1 LLFCE
6 KEKQKPRI
14 VGVFLFYKTL
24 KMNNIT
30 TMTET
35 IEATDCEAQPKL
47 RVGIQGVPGAFHDI
61 AARHFFGADRVEIV
75 PAHTFRQLVE
85 QVESSAA
92 DTGLMAIENTIA
104 GSIIGNYR
112 LLTASR
118 LRAVGEV
125 YLRIRQNLMAL
136 PGQRI
141 EDLKE
146 VHSHPIAIAQCDEF
160 FAQHPHIRLVE
171 MEDTAL
177 SAQRIAEQKT
187 EGVGAIASHLAAS
200 MYGLEILGDSIETN
214 KQNFTRFLVLERQ
227 EEAQSIVAADKVSL
241 FFSLSH
247 EVGSLHKVLA
257 ALSAHGANLTKIQSA
272 PIEGRPWEYFFF
284 VDFVNEE
291 GADWQ
296 AAVEAIRPF
305 THSLEVLGAY
315 RQGRF
320 FE

>member
-1 LLFCE
+1 MSLIE
-6 KEKQKPRI
+6 
-14 VGVFLFYKTL
+14 T
-24 KMNNIT
+24 NIE
-30 TMTET
+30 TEVT
-35 IEATDCEAQPKL
+35 AVSEAQPKL
-47 RVGIQGVPGAFHDI
+47 KVAIQGVPGAFHDI

-85 QVESSAA
+85 QVESGAA
-92 DTGLMAIENTIA
+92 DTGIMAIENTIY

-112 LLTASR
+112 LLTASK

-141 EDLKE
+141 EDLIE

-160 FAQHPHIRLVE
+160 FAKHPHIRLVE

-177 SAQRIAEQKT
+177 SAQRIAQQKT
-187 EGVGAIASHLAAS
+187 EGVGAIASSLAAT
-200 MYGLEILGDSIETN
+200 MYGLDLLAESIETN
-214 KQNFTRFLVLERQ
+214 KQNFTRFLVLERMD
-227 EEAQSIVAADKVSL
+227 EAKSVPAADKVSL

>member
-1 LLFCE
+1 MS
-6 KEKQKPRI
+6 I
-14 VGVFLFYKTL
+14 
-24 KMNNIT
+24 I
-30 TMTET
+30 ET
-35 IEATDCEAQPKL
+35 SIENEATAETEVPSKL
-47 RVGIQGVPGAFHDI
+47 RVAIQGVPGAFHDI
-61 AARHFFGADRVEIV
+61 AARNFFGADRVEIV

-85 QVESSAA
+85 QVESGAA

-112 LLTASR
+112 LLTASK

-141 EDLKE
+141 EDLRE

-160 FAQHPHIRLVE
+160 FAQHPYIRLVE

-177 SAQRIAEQKT
+177 SAQRIAQQKT
-187 EGVGAIASHLAAS
+187 KGVGAIASSLAAS
-200 MYGLEILGDSIETN
+200 MYGLDLLAESIETN
-214 KQNFTRFLVLERQ
+214 KQNFTRFLVLERM
-227 EEAQSIVAADKVSL
+227 ESAQTIAAVDKVSL

-284 VDFVNEE
+284 VDFVTEE
-291 GADWQ
+291 SGEWHS
-296 AAVEAIRPF
+296 AVEAIRPF

>member
-6 KEKQKPRI
+6 KEKRKPRS

-24 KMNNIT
+24 KMSIVEASIENKVT
-30 TMTET
+30 AEAET
-35 IEATDCEAQPKL
+35 QPKL
-47 RVGIQGVPGAFHDI
+47 RVAIQGVPGAFHDI
-61 AARHFFGADRVEIV
+61 AARHFFGADRVDIV

-85 QVESSAA
+85 QVENGAA

-112 LLTASR
+112 LLTASK

-141 EDLKE
+141 EDVRE

-177 SAQRIAEQKT
+177 SAQRIAQQQIK
-187 EGVGAIASHLAAS
+187 GVGAIASSLAAS
-200 MYGLEILGDSIETN
+200 MYGLELLAESIETN
-214 KQNFTRFLVLERQ
+214 KLNFTRFLVLERMAEVQ
-227 EEAQSIVAADKVSL
+227 TTTNPDKISL

-257 ALSAHGANLTKIQSA
+257 ALAAHGANLTKIQSA

-291 GADWQ
+291 GAEWQ
-296 AAVEAIRPF
+296 TAVEAIRPF

>member
-1 LLFCE
+1 
-6 KEKQKPRI
+6 
-14 VGVFLFYKTL
+14 
-24 KMNNIT
+24 
-30 TMTET
+30 MTT
-35 IEATDCEAQPKL
+35 IETNIETEATAVSEAQPKL
-47 RVGIQGVPGAFHDI
+47 RVAIQGVLGAFHDI

-75 PAHTFRQLVE
+75 PAHTFRQLIE
-85 QVESSAA
+85 QVESGVA
-92 DTGLMAIENTIA
+92 DTGLMAIENTIY
-104 GSIIGNYR
+104 GSIISNYR
-112 LLTASR
+112 LLTASK

-177 SAQRIAEQKT
+177 SAQRIAQQRLK
-187 EGVGAIASHLAAS
+187 GVGAIASSLAAS
-200 MYGLEILGDSIETN
+200 MYGLDLLAESIETN

-227 EEAQSIVAADKVSL
+227 EVAESIVAADKVSL

-247 EVGSLHKVLA
+247 EIGSLHKVLA
-257 ALSAHGANLTKIQSA
+257 ALAAHGANLTKIQSA

-296 AAVEAIRPF
+296 AAVEAIRPY

-315 RQGRF
+315 RQGKF

>member
-1 LLFCE
+1 MN
-6 KEKQKPRI
+6 I
-14 VGVFLFYKTL
+14 V
-24 KMNNIT
+24 
-30 TMTET
+30 ET
-35 IEATDCEAQPKL
+35 SIENEATAETEAQPKL

-85 QVESSAA
+85 QVENEAA

-112 LLTASR
+112 LLTASK

-125 YLRIRQNLMAL
+125 YLRIVQNLMAL

-160 FAQHPHIRLVE
+160 FAQYPHIHLVE

-177 SAQRIAEQKT
+177 SAQRIAQQQLQ
-187 EGVGAIASHLAAS
+187 GIGAIASSLAAT
-200 MYGLEILGDSIETN
+200 MYGLELLGESIETN
-214 KQNFTRFLVLERQ
+214 KQNFTRFLVLERMESSQ
-227 EEAQSIVAADKVSL
+227 TITDADKVSL

-284 VDFVNEE
+284 VDFVKEE

-296 AAVEAIRPF
+296 FAVEAIRPF

-315 RQGRF
+315 KQGRF

>member
-1 LLFCE
+1 M
-6 KEKQKPRI
+6 
-14 VGVFLFYKTL
+14 G
-24 KMNNIT
+24 
-30 TMTET
+30 
-35 IEATDCEAQPKL
+35 EAQPKL
-47 RVGIQGVPGAFHDI
+47 RVAIQGVPGAFHDI
-61 AARHFFGADRVEIV
+61 AARQFFGADRVDIV

-85 QVESSAA
+85 QVENGAA

-141 EDLKE
+141 EDLRE
-146 VHSHPIAIAQCDEF
+146 VHSHPIAIAQCDDF

-177 SAQRIAEQKT
+177 SAQRIAQQKT
-187 EGVGAIASHLAAS
+187 VGVGAIASHLAAS
-200 MYGLEILGDSIETN
+200 MYGLDLLAESIETN
-214 KQNFTRFLVLERQ
+214 KQNFTRFLVLERMA
-227 EEAQSIVAADKVSL
+227 EVMPVPAADKVSL

-247 EVGSLHKVLA
+247 EVGSLHRVLA

-284 VDFVNEE
+284 VDFVTEE
-291 GADWQ
+291 SGEWQ
-296 AAVEAIRPF
+296 GAVEAIRPF

>member
-1 LLFCE
+1 MS
-6 KEKQKPRI
+6 
-14 VGVFLFYKTL
+14 VVKT
-24 KMNNIT
+24 NNEGEVAAEI
-30 TMTET
+30 
-35 IEATDCEAQPKL
+35 EAQPRL
-47 RVGIQGVPGAFHDI
+47 RVAIQGVPGAFHDI
-61 AARHFFGADRVEIV
+61 AARHFFGADRVDIV

-85 QVESSAA
+85 QVESGVA
-92 DTGLMAIENTIA
+92 DTGLMAIENTIY

-112 LLTASR
+112 LLTASK

-141 EDLKE
+141 EDLRE

-160 FAQHPHIRLVE
+160 FGQCPHIRLVE

-177 SAQRIAEQKT
+177 SAQRIAQQQLK
-187 EGVGAIASHLAAS
+187 GVGAIASNLAAS
-200 MYGLEILGDSIETN
+200 MYGLDLLAESIETN

-227 EEAQSIVAADKVSL
+227 ESAQSVAAADKVSL

-257 ALSAHGANLTKIQSA
+257 ALAAHGANLTKIQSA

-284 VDFVNEE
+284 VDFVTEE
-291 GADWQ
+291 SGDWQ
-296 AAVEAIRPF
+296 SAVEAIRPF

>member
-1 LLFCE
+1 M
-6 KEKQKPRI
+6 
-14 VGVFLFYKTL
+14 VYKHL
-24 KMNNIT
+24 KMNIV
-30 TMTET
+30 ET
-35 IEATDCEAQPKL
+35 SIENEASAVSEVPAKL
-47 RVGIQGVPGAFHDI
+47 RVAIQGVPGAFHDI

-85 QVESSAA
+85 QVENGAA

-112 LLTASR
+112 LLTASK

-136 PGQRI
+136 PGQCI
-141 EDLKE
+141 EDLRE

-177 SAQRIAEQKT
+177 SAQRIAQQQLM
-187 EGVGAIASHLAAS
+187 GVGAIASHLAAS
-200 MYGLEILGDSIETN
+200 MYGLDLLAESIETN
-214 KQNFTRFLVLERQ
+214 KLNFTRFLVLERMA
-227 EEAQSIVAADKVSL
+227 EAQSVPAADKVSL

-296 AAVEAIRPF
+296 AAAGAIRPF

>member
-1 LLFCE
+1 
-6 KEKQKPRI
+6 
-14 VGVFLFYKTL
+14 
-24 KMNNIT
+24 
-30 TMTET
+30 MTET
-35 IEATDCEAQPKL
+35 IEATICEAPPKL
-47 RVGIQGVPGAFHDI
+47 RVAIQGVAGAFHDI
-61 AARHFFGADRVEIV
+61 AAQQFFGADRVEIV

-85 QVESSAA
+85 QVENGAA

-112 LLTASR
+112 LLTASS

-141 EDLKE
+141 EDLRE

-177 SAQRIAEQKT
+177 SAKHIAEQQT
-187 EGVGAIASHLAAS
+187 RGVGAIASHLAAS
-200 MYGLEILGDSIETN
+200 MYGLELLAESIETS
-214 KQNFTRFLVLERQ
+214 KQNFTRFLVLERS
-227 EEAQSIVAADKVSL
+227 ESIQWPVAADKISL

-247 EVGSLHKVLA
+247 KVGSLHKVLA
-257 ALSAHGANLTKIQSA
+257 ALSAHCANLTKIQSA

-284 VDFVNEE
+284 VDFVTEAV
-291 GADWQ
+291 ADWQ
-296 AAVEAIRPF
+296 LAVEALRPL
-305 THSLEVLGAY
+305 TSSLEVLGAY
-315 RQGRF
+315 PQGKF

>member
-1 LLFCE
+1 
-6 KEKQKPRI
+6 
-14 VGVFLFYKTL
+14 
-24 KMNNIT
+24 
-30 TMTET
+30 MTT
-35 IEATDCEAQPKL
+35 IETNIETEATAETEAQPKL
-47 RVGIQGVPGAFHDI
+47 RVAIQGVPGAFHDI
-61 AARHFFGADRVEIV
+61 AARHFFGADRVVIV
-75 PAHTFRQLVE
+75 PAHTFRQLIE
-85 QVESSAA
+85 QVESGFA
-92 DTGLMAIENTIA
+92 DTGLMAIENTIY
-104 GSIIGNYR
+104 GSIISNYR
-112 LLTASR
+112 LLTASK

-177 SAQRIAEQKT
+177 SAQRIAQQQFK
-187 EGVGAIASHLAAS
+187 GVGAIASSLAAS
-200 MYGLEILGDSIETN
+200 MYGLDLLAESIETN

-227 EEAQSIVAADKVSL
+227 EATQSVVAADKVSL

-291 GADWQ
+291 GANWQ
-296 AAVEAIRPF
+296 SAVEAIRPY

>member
-1 LLFCE
+1 MFC
-6 KEKQKPRI
+6 KQ
-14 VGVFLFYKTL
+14 L
-24 KMNNIT
+24 KMSII
-30 TMTET
+30 ET
-35 IEATDCEAQPKL
+35 SIESEAIAVCEAPPKL
-47 RVGIQGVPGAFHDI
+47 RVAIQGVPGAFHDI
-61 AARHFFGADRVEIV
+61 AARQFFGADRMELM
-75 PAHTFRQLVE
+75 PAHTFRQLVDLIE
-85 QVESSAA
+85 NGVA

-112 LLTASR
+112 LLTASK

-141 EDLKE
+141 EDLRE
-146 VHSHPIAIAQCDEF
+146 VHSHPMAIAQCDDF

-177 SAQRIAEQKT
+177 SAQRIAEQQLQ
-187 EGVGAIASHLAAS
+187 GVGAIASHLAAS
-200 MYGLEILGDSIETN
+200 MYDLEILGDSIETN
-214 KQNFTRFLVLERQ
+214 KQNFTRFLVLERM
-227 EEAQSIVAADKVSL
+227 ETAKWPVEVNKVSL

-257 ALSAHGANLTKIQSA
+257 ALAAHGANLTKIQSA
-272 PIEGRPWEYFFF
+272 PIEGQPWEYFFF
-284 VDFVNEE
+284 VDFVTEV
-291 GADWQ
+291 GSDWKQ
-296 AAVEAIRPF
+296 GVEAINPL

-315 RQGRF
+315 RQGQF

>member
-1 LLFCE
+1 MS
-6 KEKQKPRI
+6 QI
-14 VGVFLFYKTL
+14 
-24 KMNNIT
+24 
-30 TMTET
+30 ET
-35 IEATDCEAQPKL
+35 SIETEATAVSDVPAKL
-47 RVGIQGVPGAFHDI
+47 RVAIQGVPGAFHDI
-61 AARHFFGADRVEIV
+61 AARYFFGADRVEIV

-85 QVESSAA
+85 QVENGDA

-112 LLTASR
+112 LLTASK

-141 EDLKE
+141 EDLRE

-177 SAQRIAEQKT
+177 SAQRIVEQQST
-187 EGVGAIASHLAAS
+187 GVGAIASHLAAS
-200 MYGLEILGDSIETN
+200 MYGLDLLAESIETN
-214 KQNFTRFLVLERQ
+214 KQNFTRFLVLERMEDVQ
-227 EEAQSIVAADKVSL
+227 YPAGADKVSL

-284 VDFVNEE
+284 VDFVNDE

-315 RQGRF
+315 NQGSF

>member
-1 LLFCE
+1 
-6 KEKQKPRI
+6 
-14 VGVFLFYKTL
+14 
-24 KMNNIT
+24 MNTI
-30 TMTET
+30 ET
-35 IEATDCEAQPKL
+35 SIEIEATAVSEAQPKL
-47 RVGIQGVPGAFHDI
+47 RVAIQGVPGAFHDI

-85 QVESSAA
+85 QVDNGAA
-92 DTGLMAIENTIA
+92 DTGLMAIENTIY
-104 GSIIGNYR
+104 GSIISNYR

-160 FAQHPHIRLVE
+160 FAQHSHIRLVE

-177 SAQRIAEQKT
+177 SAQRIAQQQIK
-187 EGVGAIASHLAAS
+187 GVGAIASSLAAS
-200 MYGLEILGDSIETN
+200 MYGLGLLAESIETN
-214 KQNFTRFLVLERQ
+214 KQNFTRFLVLERMN
-227 EEAQSIVAADKVSL
+227 EAKSVPAADKVSL
-241 FFSLSH
+241 FFSLLH
-247 EVGSLHKVLA
+247 EVGSLHKVLS

-284 VDFVNEE
+284 VDFVTEE
-291 GADWQ
+291 SGEWQ
-296 AAVEAIRPF
+296 PAVEAIRPL

>member
-1 LLFCE
+1 
-6 KEKQKPRI
+6 
-14 VGVFLFYKTL
+14 
-24 KMNNIT
+24 MNKVEASIENET
-30 TMTET
+30 TDTS
-35 IEATDCEAQPKL
+35 EAQSKL
-47 RVGIQGVPGAFHDI
+47 KVAIQGVPGAFHDI
-61 AARHFFGADRVEIV
+61 AARHFFAADQVEIV
-75 PAHTFRQLVE
+75 PAHSFRQLIE
-85 QVESSAA
+85 QVESGVA
-92 DTGLMAIENTIA
+92 DTGLMAIENTIY

-112 LLTASR
+112 LLTASK

-141 EDLKE
+141 EDLRE

-160 FAQHPHIRLVE
+160 FAQQPHIRLVE

-177 SAQRIAEQKT
+177 SAQRIAQQQIK
-187 EGVGAIASHLAAS
+187 GVGAIASSLAAS
-200 MYGLEILGDSIETN
+200 MYGLELLAESIETN
-214 KQNFTRFLVLERQ
+214 KQNFTRFLVLERMAEVQ
-227 EEAQSIVAADKVSL
+227 TTTNADKVSL

-257 ALSAHGANLTKIQSA
+257 ALAAHGANLTKIQSA

-291 GADWQ
+291 GTEWQ
-296 AAVEAIRPF
+296 AAVKAIRPF

>member
-1 LLFCE
+1 
-6 KEKQKPRI
+6 
-14 VGVFLFYKTL
+14 
-24 KMNNIT
+24 
-30 TMTET
+30 MTT
-35 IEATDCEAQPKL
+35 IETSIETEATAVSKAQPKL
-47 RVGIQGVPGAFHDI
+47 RVAIQGVPGAFHDI

-85 QVESSAA
+85 QVESGTA
-92 DTGLMAIENTIA
+92 DTGLMAIENTIY
-104 GSIIGNYR
+104 GSIISNYR
-112 LLTASR
+112 LLTASK

-160 FAQHPHIRLVE
+160 FAQHPDIRLVE

-177 SAQRIAEQKT
+177 SAQRIAHQQLK
-187 EGVGAIASHLAAS
+187 GVGAIASSLAAS
-200 MYGLEILGDSIETN
+200 MYGLDLLAESIETN

-227 EEAQSIVAADKVSL
+227 EVTESIVAADKVSL

-257 ALSAHGANLTKIQSA
+257 ALAAHGANLTKIQSA

-291 GADWQ
+291 GANWQ
-296 AAVEAIRPF
+296 SAVEAIRPF

>member
-1 LLFCE
+1 MS
-6 KEKQKPRI
+6 I
-14 VGVFLFYKTL
+14 VETSIKT
-24 KMNNIT
+24 
-30 TMTET
+30 
-35 IEATDCEAQPKL
+35 AASAVSEAQPKL
-47 RVGIQGVPGAFHDI
+47 RVAIQGVRGAFHDI

-75 PAHTFRQLVE
+75 PAHTFRQLVA
-85 QVESSAA
+85 QVENGVA

-112 LLTASR
+112 LLTASK

-141 EDLKE
+141 EDLLE

-177 SAQRIAEQKT
+177 SAQRIAEQQT
-187 EGVGAIASHLAAS
+187 TGVGAIASSLAAN
-200 MYGLEILGDSIETN
+200 MYGLDLLGESIETN
-214 KQNFTRFLVLERQ
+214 KLNFTRFLVLERMA
-227 EEAQSIVAADKVSL
+227 EVMPASSADKVSL

-257 ALSAHGANLTKIQSA
+257 ALAAHGANLTKIQSA

-284 VDFVNEE
+284 VDFVTEE
-291 GADWQ
+291 SGEWQ
-296 AAVEAIRPF
+296 PAVEAIRPL

>member
-1 LLFCE
+1 
-6 KEKQKPRI
+6 
-14 VGVFLFYKTL
+14 
-24 KMNNIT
+24 
-30 TMTET
+30 MTT
-35 IEATDCEAQPKL
+35 IETSIETEVTAVSEAQPKL
-47 RVGIQGVPGAFHDI
+47 KVAIQGVPGAFHDI

-85 QVESSAA
+85 QVDNGAA
-92 DTGLMAIENTIA
+92 DTGLMAIENTIY
-104 GSIIGNYR
+104 GSIISNYR

-160 FAQHPHIRLVE
+160 FAQHSHIRLVE

-177 SAQRIAEQKT
+177 SAQRIAQQQIK
-187 EGVGAIASHLAAS
+187 GVGAIASSLAAS
-200 MYGLEILGDSIETN
+200 MYGLGLLAESIETN
-214 KQNFTRFLVLERQ
+214 KQNFTRFLVLERMN
-227 EEAQSIVAADKVSL
+227 EAKSVPAADKVSL
-241 FFSLSH
+241 FFSLLH
-247 EVGSLHKVLA
+247 EVGSLHKVLS

-284 VDFVNEE
+284 VDFVTEE
-291 GADWQ
+291 SGEWQ
-296 AAVEAIRPF
+296 PAVEAIRPL

>member
-1 LLFCE
+1 LPTQASWPSRTPF
-6 KEKQKPRI
+6 
-14 VGVFLFYKTL
+14 
-24 KMNNIT
+24 
-30 TMTET
+30 
-35 IEATDCEAQPKL
+35 
-47 RVGIQGVPGAFHDI
+47 
-61 AARHFFGADRVEIV
+61 
-75 PAHTFRQLVE
+75 
-85 QVESSAA
+85 
-92 DTGLMAIENTIA
+92 
-104 GSIIGNYR
+104 
-112 LLTASR
+112 TASK

-160 FAQHPHIRLVE
+160 FAQHPQIRLVE

-177 SAQRIAEQKT
+177 SAQRIAQQQLK
-187 EGVGAIASHLAAS
+187 GVGAIASSLAAS
-200 MYGLEILGDSIETN
+200 MYGLDLLAESIETN

-227 EEAQSIVAADKVSL
+227 AVAESTVAADKVSL

-257 ALSAHGANLTKIQSA
+257 ALAAHGANLTKIQSA

-284 VDFVNEE
+284 VDFVTEE
-291 GADWQ
+291 SGDWQ
-296 AAVEAIRPF
+296 PAVEAIRPF

>member
-1 LLFCE
+1 MSL
-6 KEKQKPRI
+6 I
-14 VGVFLFYKTL
+14 
-24 KMNNIT
+24 
-30 TMTET
+30 ET
-35 IEATDCEAQPKL
+35 SIENEAIAVSEVPAKL
-47 RVGIQGVPGAFHDI
+47 RVAIQGVPGAFHDI
-61 AARHFFGADRVEIV
+61 AARQFFGTDRVELI

-85 QVESSAA
+85 QVENGTAN
-92 DTGLMAIENTIA
+92 TGLMAIENTIA

-112 LLTASR
+112 LLTASK

-141 EDLKE
+141 EDLRE

-160 FAQHPHIRLVE
+160 FAQQPHIRLVE

-177 SAQRIAEQKT
+177 SAQRIAQQQLQ
-187 EGVGAIASHLAAS
+187 GIGAIASHLAAS

-214 KQNFTRFLVLERQ
+214 KQNFTRFLVLERMAEVQ
-227 EEAQSIVAADKVSL
+227 PIHNADKVSL

-284 VDFVNEE
+284 VDFVTEE
-291 GADWQ
+291 SSNWQ

-315 RQGRF
+315 RQGAF